1 MGLVFSVKP
10 SYFTVRHFGILGNNG
25 GMSVAKSLV
34 IVESPAKAKT
44 IEKYLGKK
52 FTVKASMGHIVDLP
66 KSQYG
71 VDIENGF
78 KPKYI
83 KIRGKAKLINE
94 LKASAGKADA
104 VYLATDPDREGEAI
118 SWHLANVLDL
128 GTKFLKRIE
137 FNEITKR
144 AVEDSLKHPRDIDM
158 NLVNA
163 QQARRILD
171 RIVGYELSP
180 LLWKKVRRGLSAGRV
195 QSVALRLIC
204 EREQEIDEF
213 VVEEYWSIT
222 GYFLTPERKKFQAKL
237 LSVGGKKV
245 QIGNES
251 QAKEIE
257 TGLKAESYIVAEV
270 KKRQRQRSPAPPFN
284 TSSLQQEA
292 GRKLGFGARKT
303 MMIAQQ
309 LYEGLELG
317 EAGVEGLITYI
328 RTDSV
333 RVATEAQAEAR
344 QVIAGRYGEKFIPE
358 KPPVYKTKT
367 SAAQEAHEAI
377 RPTSISRH
385 PETVKPFLTRDQF
398 RLYQLVWSRFIASQ
412 MRSAIFDTVVA
423 DIKGGAYL
431 LRANGNTLKFPGFLE
446 VYQEGRD
453 DDKQEQEEQL
463 PELIK
468 GAALNLDKFDL
479 KQHFTQPPPR
489 FTEASLIKTLEE
501 KGIGRPST
509 YAPTIDTIIK
519 RNYVLVEEKKLK
531 PTELGQIVVELL
543 KDKFSKVVDYD
554 FTAELEELL
563 DKVEEGSVDWVKVLE
578 QFYGPFNQELQAAK
592 ESLEK
597 VEIPIEESD
606 IPCDKCGR
614 MMVYKYGRFGK
625 FLACPGYPECKNT
638 KAIRKVWNVKCPK
651 CGGGEITERKSKKGR
666 VFYGCNRYPEC
677 DFLSWERPY
686 QTACPQCGSMMV
698 VKGRKLD
705 KKVVCLKEGC
715 GYTENLEKI

>member
-1 MGLVFSVKP
+1 M
-10 SYFTVRHFGILGNNG
+10 
-25 GMSVAKSLV
+25 AKSLV

-52 FTVKASMGHIVDLP
+52 FTVKASMGHVVDLP

-71 VDIENGF
+71 VDVKNGF

-94 LKASAGKADA
+94 LKQSASKADA

-128 GTKFLKRIE
+128 GSKYLKRIE

-144 AVEDSLKHPRDIDM
+144 AVEDSLKHPRDINM

-204 EREQEIDEF
+204 EREQEIKDF
-213 VVEEYWSIT
+213 VIEEYWSIT
-222 GYFLTPERKKFQAKL
+222 GNFKTTSRKQFQAKL
-237 LSVGGKKV
+237 LSIGGKKV
-245 QIGNES
+245 QIINET

-257 TGLKAESYIVAEV
+257 ATLKKEEYLVSEV
-270 KKRQRQRSPAPPFN
+270 KKKERLRAPAPPFN

-317 EAGVEGLITYI
+317 TSGVEGVITYI

-333 RVATEAQAEAR
+333 RVATEAQSEAR
-344 QVIAGRYGEKFIPE
+344 RVIEERYGAKYLPE
-358 KPPVYKTKT
+358 APPVYKTKNT
-367 SAAQEAHEAI
+367 SAQEAHEAI

-385 PETVKPFLTRDQF
+385 PESIKDFLTRDQF
-398 RLYQLVWSRFIASQ
+398 RLYQLIWSRFIASQ
-412 MRSAIFDTVVA
+412 MRPAVFDTVVA
-423 DIKGGAYL
+423 DIKGGINL

-453 DDKQEQEEQL
+453 DGDQEQEERL
-463 PELIK
+463 PELAS
-468 GAALNLDKFDL
+468 GDALNLIKFDL
-479 KQHFTQPPPR
+479 KQHFTQPPAR
-489 FTEASLIKTLEE
+489 YTEAALIKTLEE

-509 YAPTIDTIIK
+509 YAPTIDTILK
-519 RNYVLVEEKKLK
+519 RNYILIEEKKLK
-531 PTELGQIVVELL
+531 PTDLGQIVVDLL
-543 KDKFSKVVDYD
+543 KDKFTKIVDYD

-563 DKVEEGSVDWVKVLE
+563 DKIEDGETEWVKVIE
-578 QFYGPFNQELQAAK
+578 QFYRTFNQEVEEAK

-597 VEIPIEESD
+597 VDVPLEESD
-606 IPCDKCGR
+606 VRCDKCGR
-614 MMVYKYGRFGK
+614 MMVYKYGRFGR

-638 KAIRKVWNVKCPK
+638 KPIRKIWNVKCPK
-651 CGGGEITERKSKKGR
+651 CGEGEIIERKSKKGR
-666 VFYGCNRYPEC
+666 VFFGCNRYPGC

-698 VKGRKLD
+698 VKGGKLD
-705 KKVVCLKEGC
+705 KTLVCQKTDC
-715 GYTENLEKI
+715 GYTEKLEKNID